1 MFSFLKKPL
10 NWDVLT
16 QLLGVRHAEKLTSNK
31 VSPGEHHQGRME
43 TKRAEPQAVREG
55 GSEEGKAE
63 PGEQGL
69 KEKGREISGKASQQA
84 SGV

>member
-16 QLLGVRHAEKLTSNK
+16 QLPGVRHVEKLTSNK

-69 KEKGREISGKASQQA
+69 KEKGREISGKTSQQS